1 MTYQI
6 SRSGQI
12 YGPYTLDDLKR
23 YLASGNVLLHDLCK
37 SEEMSDWV
45 PVSQI
50 VAPPQGGTGAGP
62 VVPPGA
68 AAHHSTPAPE
78 GSAANPGYTSSAA
91 AGGGFSSVN
100 TGPAPYTGSPVNF
113 GVPPTA
119 YAAAASPYPDAPN
132 LHWALVM
139 LFTLL
144 TCGLFIVVWNLIVT
158 AWLRRVQPNANAFYL
173 YIVHAVI
180 LLLVFVTPGSSVHH
194 ALTPGIHFAH
204 SGFFGGTLFFL
215 AWLSKLIARFSEQ
228 NSLEEHFNGP
238 EPLGLTLN
246 PVMTFFFGGLY
257 FQSEL
262 TRINALKAAA
272 RFGQAVAP
280 YPY

>member
-1 MTYQI
+1 MNYQI
-6 SRSGQI
+6 SRNGQI

-23 YLASGNVLLHDLCK
+23 YLASGNVLPNDLAK
-37 SEEMSDWV
+37 NQEMTDWL

-50 VAPPQGGTGAGP
+50 LGQQGAAVIPPAPGP
-62 VVPPGA
+62 

-78 GSAANPGYTSSAA
+78 GSAANPGYSS
-91 AGGGFSSVN
+91 GPPSGSFGTVN
-100 TGPAPYTGSPVNF
+100 TGGPSF
-113 GVPPTA
+113 GLPPNA

-139 LFTLL
+139 LFTIL
-144 TCGLFIVVWNLIVT
+144 TCGMFIVIWNLIIT

-173 YIVHAVI
+173 YIVHAVL

-194 ALTPGIHFAH
+194 ALTPGVHFAH
-204 SGFFGGTLFFL
+204 SGFFGGVLFL
-215 AWLSKLIARFSEQ
+215 LCWVSKLIARFSEQ
-228 NSLEEHFNGP
+228 NSLEEHYNGP
-238 EPLGLTLN
+238 EPLGLVLN

-257 FQSEL
+257 FQAQL
-262 TRINALKAAA
+262 TRINGIKAAA
-272 RFGQAVAP
+272 RFGQAAP